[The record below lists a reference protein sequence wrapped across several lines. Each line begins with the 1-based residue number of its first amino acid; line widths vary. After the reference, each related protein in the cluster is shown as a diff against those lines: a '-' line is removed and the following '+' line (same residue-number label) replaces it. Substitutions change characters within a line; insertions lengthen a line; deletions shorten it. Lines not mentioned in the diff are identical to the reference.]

1 MQDRS
6 SRQGLLEA
14 VFNALDRTGKG
25 FLTAADMRPFA
36 EQTGFTGTDR
46 EWQLEFEALCH
57 ESRSSQGLGLDA
69 FAKLVND
76 DSEDGCYCTDS
87 ELQALLQGLHQ
98 GSVENNTSVP
108 NSTPSRTIGQPLQA
122 TEARTTHHTI
132 ERTYTCGSLGREE
145 GRDGGREGE
154 TERGRERERGRGSSH
169 FGSSRECSRPCCHHS
184 ARGLL
189 ALSSLFPCFRG
200 QQVST
205 GVLFCPAAVSRAIRE
220 DALMGNCVCYFDDGV
235 RDRDIVEIAPAGDR
249 PVIWGSFGRPGPAT

>member
-1 MQDRS
+1 M
-6 SRQGLLEA
+6 
-14 VFNALDRTGKG
+14 FNALDRTGKG

-154 TERGRERERGRGSSH
+154 TERGREREGEAQAILAQAASAQDRAATTLPEGSLLFPLS
-169 FGSSRECSRPCCHHS
+169 FLASGGSRSQPGSCSVLLRSPAPS
-184 ARGLL
+184 ART
-189 ALSSLFPCFRG
+189 P
-200 QQVST
+200 
-205 GVLFCPAAVSRAIRE
+205 
-220 DALMGNCVCYFDDGV
+220 
-235 RDRDIVEIAPAGDR
+235 
-249 PVIWGSFGRPGPAT
+249 

>member
-1 MQDRS
+1 M
-6 SRQGLLEA
+6 
-14 VFNALDRTGKG
+14 FNALDRTGKG

-145 GRDGGREGE
+145 GRDGGRGKEGG
-154 TERGRERERGRGSSH
+154 RGDRERERLKPFWLKPRVLKTVLPPLCPRALCSFLSLSLLQGAAGLNRGLVLSCCGLPRHPRGRLDGQLCVLLRRRGPGPRH
-169 FGSSRECSRPCCHHS
+169 SRDCSR
-184 ARGLL
+184 R
-189 ALSSLFPCFRG
+189 
-200 QQVST
+200 
-205 GVLFCPAAVSRAIRE
+205 
-220 DALMGNCVCYFDDGV
+220 
-235 RDRDIVEIAPAGDR
+235 
-249 PVIWGSFGRPGPAT
+249 